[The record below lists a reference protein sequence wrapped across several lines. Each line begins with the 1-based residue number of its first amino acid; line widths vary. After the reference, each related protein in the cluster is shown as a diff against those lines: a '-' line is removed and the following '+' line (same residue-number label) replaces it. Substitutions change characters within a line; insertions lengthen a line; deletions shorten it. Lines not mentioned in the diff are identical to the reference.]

1 MPSPVPPVPG
11 FGAGGMQCTAP
22 KLPWCPGV
30 HVGLGEGVLL
40 SHGGHPRVSAGHII
54 LLSMPNIT
62 ARTCWARRERVLV
75 VTGWAPKSKRWLH
88 QRSVDLVCAVSFG
101 PSSPGV
107 CACWLISCGF
117 ALLIVLVGLFCA
129 GGFAMC
135 RLVCFIASCS
145 IWCLMTRLGIVLWCL
160 TCFGAGWLV
169 LRVTCAKKAFLGGW
183 RVVGEGQGGRPS
195 CCSNT
200 RHLHGMF
207 E

>member
-1 MPSPVPPVPG
+1 MHCTKTAMVPR
-11 FGAGGMQCTAP
+11 CTRWARRSTVVTWRAP
-22 KLPWCPGV
+22 KGKRWPHYTFV
-30 HVGLGEGVLL
+30 DAQHYSSYMLGKE
-40 SHGGHPRVSAGHII
+40 
-54 LLSMPNIT
+54 
-62 ARTCWARRERVLV
+62 RERVLV

-88 QRSVDLVCAVSFG
+88 QTSVDLVCAVSFG

-107 CACWLISCGF
+107 CACWLVSCGV

-129 GGFAMC
+129 GGFAVC

-183 RVVGEGQGGRPS
+183 RVVGEGPGGRPS